1 VIEQASIGSL
11 KPYSANPRTHTKK
24 QVRQIAESIKTF
36 GWTNPVLID
45 AGDTIVAGHG
55 RVEAARFLDLPTVPV
70 LRIDDLSEAQIKAY
84 VIADNKLAEL
94 AGWDKEIL
102 AKDLELLTQ
111 LNIDFDIEVTG
122 FGMGEIDVLI
132 NNPSQQANP
141 ADDIPEIDHAK
152 TPVTIS
158 GDVWLLGRHRLACGN
173 ALLRVRRTFDTRAF
187 AASRV
192 VPPSSPNL
200 ES

>member
-1 VIEQASIGSL
+1 VEAKMSTISGENLGLRDLVIEQIPTSSF

-55 RVEAARFLDLPTVPV
+55 RVEAARLLGLPAVPV

-102 AKDLELLTQ
+102 AKELELLTQ

-122 FGMGEIDVLI
+122 FEMGEIDVL
-132 NNPSQQANP
+132 N
-141 ADDIPEIDHAK
+141 
-152 TPVTIS
+152 
-158 GDVWLLGRHRLACGN
+158 
-173 ALLRVRRTFDTRAF
+173 
-187 AASRV
+187 
-192 VPPSSPNL
+192 
-200 ES
+200 